1 MSMKLKKTAIAC
13 GIALMGAS
21 SALSAA
27 EITKTTTVSGNTTV
41 TETTTPTAWATT
53 TETATAPANE
63 FSANIGVTSNY
74 LWRGVSQTDDGP
86 AVSGGVD
93 WAHASGF
100 YLGGWISNIDWDLPD
115 TGSGAEVDFY
125 GGFKG
130 EYEDFGYD
138 VGLIYYYYPTSG
150 YDDSNF
156 AEIYVAGSWKWFTAG
171 LAYTLTGDADSDAP
185 FSDGDIYY
193 HIGASYEFLDSW
205 SIGGTVGYYDFDTS
219 GNWEAAF
226 GDGDYAHGQIDLT
239 KSAGDWGDFTLTVSK
254 AEPDSGDGDDY
265 KFLVSWAKSF

>member
-1 MSMKLKKTAIAC
+1 MMRMKKIVIAC
-13 GIALMGAS
+13 GITLMGVT

-27 EITKTTTVSGNTTV
+27 EVTKTTTVSGNTTV

-53 TETATAPANE
+53 TETTAPAHE

-74 LWRGVSQTDDGP
+74 LWRGVTQTDDGP

-93 WAHASGF
+93 YAHSSGF

-138 VGLIYYYYPTSG
+138 LGLIYYYYPTSG

-156 AEIYVAGSWKWFTAG
+156 FELAVAGSWKWFSAG
-171 LAYTLTGDADSDAP
+171 INYTMTGDADSDAP

-193 HIGASYEFLDSW
+193 HFGGSIDFAESWNIGA
-205 SIGGTVGYYDFDTS
+205 TAGYYDFDTS
-219 GNWEAAF
+219 SEWEFFNGNA
-226 GDGDYAHGQIDLT
+226 DYWHGQIDLT
-239 KSAGDWGDFTLTVSK
+239 KSAGEWGDFTLTVST
-254 AEPDSGDGDDY
+254 AEERSLSNDDT
-265 KFLVSWAKSF
+265 KFAVSWSKTF

>member
-1 MSMKLKKTAIAC
+1 MMKMKKTVIAC
-13 GIALMGAS
+13 GAVLMGAA

-27 EITKTTTVSGNTTV
+27 EITKTTTVSDNTTV

-53 TETATAPANE
+53 TETAAAPAHE

-74 LWRGVSQTDDGP
+74 LWRGVTQTDDGA

-93 WAHASGF
+93 YSHVSGF

-130 EYEDFGYD
+130 EYEEFGYD
-138 VGLIYYYYPTSG
+138 LGLIYYYYPTSG

-156 AEIYVAGSWKWFTAG
+156 FELAVSGSWKWFTAG
-171 LAYTLTGDADSDAP
+171 INYTLTGDADNDAP

-193 HIGASYEFLDSW
+193 HFGGSIDFAETWNIGA
-205 SIGGTVGYYDFDTS
+205 TAGYYDFDTS
-219 GNWEAAF
+219 GEWEFFNGNA
-226 GDGDYAHGQIDLT
+226 DYWHGQIDLT
-239 KSAGDWGDFTLTVSK
+239 KSAGEWGDFTLTVSTAEEK
-254 AEPDSGDGDDY
+254 ALSSNDT
-265 KFLVSWAKSF
+265 KFAVSWSKTF